1 MMARKARITLIV
13 ISIIII
19 ILIITGILAFLYLK
33 TDTFKS
39 NEELFAKYLMKGFDA
54 IDIVKNEDTLGI
66 ENTLETN
73 KYTSELKG
81 SVEYTTNKGTDSED
95 KNSSINQ
102 IGLNVKSNIDKA
114 NNYKYQNISIG
125 SENENYI
132 GLEYL
137 KENENYGIRL
147 KDVKQFISN
156 NDSEEKLLKD
166 IGIQNFNIITSDIDI
181 NSILNFSEQ
190 EKQTLMNTYAGTI
203 RANISINKFYKQ
215 TNTLITMSNGDTQ
228 TNAYY
233 IKMTIEEY
241 NNLYIKIL
249 EKLEKDEII
258 LSRIDL
264 IEKAIKQKYPDY
276 TSDTSMKDT
285 FVKNIEDKIKD
296 IQNNN
301 IGSDEVK
308 ITVYE
313 SKGNTVRFAVEKQ
326 TEKLL
331 IDRINDTEVKID
343 ISELGYETKEKTIKI
358 EKNNKET
365 ENQLTVEYEN
375 KKNDEVLKN
384 IQLECDQSLDN
395 DKINKKIKLLISNK
409 KYEGILNFEDN
420 IKLVQNFENEVN
432 LDNDNIGISTIND
445 EQANII
451 VGVLK
456 ENIQE
461 QFDNLYAV
469 ASKNEYK
476 EMLQNL
482 EVIGKDSIQISEN
495 GEVTD
500 TERKR
505 FNSQF
510 EFFASENLTSDN
522 IKELISTAK
531 NNLSDIKVALK
542 NGEVQDL
549 DIDKIDSSED
559 SEDYKKEILGIV
571 FYIKP
576 NSNNDNKVDNITKFI
591 DEYVNNEKYTVT
603 LEYDSNGLV
612 KTVNAKI
619 QDEN

>member
-1 MMARKARITLIV
+1 M
-13 ISIIII
+13 
-19 ILIITGILAFLYLK
+19 
-33 TDTFKS
+33 
-39 NEELFAKYLMKGFDA
+39 
-54 IDIVKNEDTLGI
+54 
-66 ENTLETN
+66 
-73 KYTSELKG
+73 
-81 SVEYTTNKGTDSED
+81 
-95 KNSSINQ
+95 
-102 IGLNVKSNIDKA
+102 
-114 NNYKYQNISIG
+114 
-125 SENENYI
+125 
-132 GLEYL
+132 
-137 KENENYGIRL
+137 
-147 KDVKQFISN
+147 
-156 NDSEEKLLKD
+156 
-166 IGIQNFNIITSDIDI
+166 
-181 NSILNFSEQ
+181 
-190 EKQTLMNTYAGTI
+190 
-203 RANISINKFYKQ
+203 
-215 TNTLITMSNGDTQ
+215 
-228 TNAYY
+228 
-233 IKMTIEEY
+233 
-241 NNLYIKIL
+241 
-249 EKLEKDEII
+249 
-258 LSRIDL
+258 
-264 IEKAIKQKYPDY
+264 
-276 TSDTSMKDT
+276 
-285 FVKNIEDKIKD
+285 
-296 IQNNN
+296 
-301 IGSDEVK
+301 
-308 ITVYE
+308 
-313 SKGNTVRFAVEKQ
+313 
-326 TEKLL
+326 
-331 IDRINDTEVKID
+331 
-343 ISELGYETKEKTIKI
+343 
-358 EKNNKET
+358 
-365 ENQLTVEYEN
+365 
-375 KKNDEVLKN
+375 
-384 IQLECDQSLDN
+384 
-395 DKINKKIKLLISNK
+395 
-409 KYEGILNFEDN
+409 NFEDN

-559 SEDYKKEILGIV
+559 SEDYKKEISGIV